1 VLLPTERKDMN
12 TIPYYSYINM
22 TKPNQ
27 PTLSDKLIE
36 AAGGRWYYPV
46 LSLFMGAGLGV
57 MVIVAVL
64 GV

>member
-1 VLLPTERKDMN
+1 ME
-12 TIPYYSYINM
+12 YIESWATLQNM
-22 TKPNQ
+22 KAPK